1 MRIDKYIKLTRIIKR
16 RTLVKTL
23 ADNDR
28 LLINGKIA
36 KPSSKVSIGD
46 QITILFGNKEVIVR
60 IKAIIDSTK
69 KEDAPLMYELISEKK
84 IQIDNLVDD
93 E

>member
-16 RTLVKTL
+16 RSLVKTL

-28 LLINGKIA
+28 LLINGKVA

-46 QITILFGNKEVIVR
+46 EITILFGNKEVVIR
-60 IKAIIDSTK
+60 IRDIIDSTK
-69 KEDAPLMYELISEKK
+69 KEDAPLMYELVSEKRV
-84 IQIDNLVDD
+84 QIDNLVDD

>member
-36 KPSSKVSIGD
+36 KPSSKVSKGD
-46 QITILFGNKEVIVR
+46 EITILFGNKEVVIR
-60 IKAIIDSTK
+60 IRDIIESTK
-69 KEDAPLMYELISEKK
+69 KEDAPLMYELISEKRVE
-84 IQIDNLVDD
+84 IDNLVDD

>member
-36 KPSSKVSIGD
+36 KPSSKVAIGD
-46 QITILFGNKEVIVR
+46 EITILFGNKEVVLR
-60 IKAIIDSTK
+60 IKDIIESTK
-69 KEDAPLMYELISEKK
+69 KEDAPLMYELVSEKRV
-84 IQIDNLVDD
+84 QIDNLVDD

>member
-16 RTLVKTL
+16 RALVKTL

-46 QITILFGNKEVIVR
+46 EVTILFGNKEVIIR
-60 IKAIIDSTK
+60 IKDIIESTK
-69 KEDAPLMYELISEKK
+69 KEDAPLMYELVSEKRVN
-84 IQIDNLVDD
+84 IDNLVDD

>member
-1 MRIDKYIKLTRIIKR
+1 MRIDKFIKLTRIIKR

-46 QITILFGNKEVIVR
+46 KITILFGNKEVVILV
-60 IKAIIDSTK
+60 KNIIDSTK
-69 KEDAPLMYELISEKK
+69 KEDAPLMYELVSEKK
-84 IQIDNLVDD
+84 VHIDNLVVD